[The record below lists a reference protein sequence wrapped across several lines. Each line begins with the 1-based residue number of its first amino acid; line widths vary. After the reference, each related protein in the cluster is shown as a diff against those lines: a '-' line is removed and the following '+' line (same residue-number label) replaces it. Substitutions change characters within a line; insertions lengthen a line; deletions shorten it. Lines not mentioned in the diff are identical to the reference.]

1 MKYII
6 QSIKVGKIGDE
17 FKPNPGENINIQALI
32 DIGLITIEESTE
44 TPKKTS
50 TIKKTPK
57 E

>member
-17 FKPNPGENINIQALI
+17 FEPSEGINISALLDGGFI
-32 DIGLITIEESTE
+32 AVQESTD
-44 TPKKTS
+44 TPKKPS